1 MPEESEQQ
9 PEANAPESKKVLA
22 SGVTGTV
29 KWFNVRSGYG
39 FINRDDTQEDI
50 FVHQTA
56 IVKNNPKKYLRSLG
70 DGETVEFDVLAGL
83 KGDEASNVTGP
94 DGEAV
99 QGSKYAPDRRR
110 FRTRRNYYRRR
121 KNTDD
126 PDDLDDE
133 KASEGGDNPE
143 ARRPR
148 QSGGRG
154 RGGRGRGRY
163 RNRGY
168 RRPPPESDEGGEK
181 KEDGEKGEDGQGKD
195 NRRRYRPRYRNYRR
209 PRRQDGEEEG
219 AGDENKENEGGDQRP
234 QRRRYRRRRPQGS
247 RNPKTDSGEGSPSGP
262 NEDSSRAEP
271 VENKD

>member
-9 PEANAPESKKVLA
+9 PEADSPVEKKLLA

-70 DGETVEFDVLAGL
+70 DGEVVEFDVLAGK
-83 KGDEASNVTGP
+83 KGDEACNVTGP

-110 FRTRRNYYRRR
+110 YRRRNYYRRR

-126 PDDLDDE
+126 RDEDRDEDQEDD
-133 KASEGGDNPE
+133 GGDNME
-143 ARRPR
+143 GRRQR
-148 QSGGRG
+148 GGGRGGRG
-154 RGGRGRGRY
+154 RGRGRGRY

-168 RRPPPESDEGGEK
+168 RRPAPESDEGGDK
-181 KEDGEKGEDGQGKD
+181 REDGEKGEDGEKP
-195 NRRRYRPRYRNYRR
+195 NRRPYRPRYRNYRR
-209 PRRQDGEEEG
+209 PRRQDGNEEG
-219 AGDENKENEGGDQRP
+219 AGDENKENEGEQRP
-234 QRRRYRRRRPQGS
+234 PPRRRYRRRRPQGS
-247 RNPKTDSGEGSPSGP
+247 RNQKNDSGEGSPGP
-262 NEDSSRAEP
+262 SEEKAHVDTS
-271 VENKD
+271 ENKE